1 MLDRRHFESSHS
13 WYRLAG
19 RNPVFCPR
27 LHYHNF
33 SQSAMILPADM
44 LPVPAIIN
52 CQPNKVEKDAM
63 NISLRIYLCQR
74 GKFAFLHIVFSYA
87 ETGGG
92 GGIVSSTGRCQPEL
106 HRNSQQQNAGGQNLT
121 FYVLPRP

>member
-1 MLDRRHFESSHS
+1 
-13 WYRLAG
+13 
-19 RNPVFCPR
+19 
-27 LHYHNF
+27 
-33 SQSAMILPADM
+33 MILPADM

-92 GGIVSSTGRCQPEL
+92 GGNSFQYRPLPTGIAQEL
-106 HRNSQQQNAGGQNLT
+106 PTAECWGAEFNLLCT
-121 FYVLPRP
+121 AETIE